1 MGRTRA
7 AIAAGTAECIR
18 RTGARKTTM
27 IDIAATAG
35 IAKGTL
41 YNHVRTRTEAYQLL
55 AEAEV
60 ARLVQIVRDAD
71 GPAEALRAAGE
82 AVATHPVL
90 RALAESEPGALAI
103 VALPGPLTD
112 SGRDAVSAALID
124 AVGAHA
130 APLALRWLTGLMF
143 DPGDA
148 DDRAAEATSIAA
160 SVTAPVTASV
170 VSPPVVAVPVGSAD
184 TGT

>member
-41 YNHVRTRTEAYQLL
+41 YNHVRTRSEAYQLL

-60 ARLVQIVRDAD
+60 ARLVQIVRGASDAVD
-71 GPAEALRAAGE
+71 ALRAAGE

-112 SGRDAVSAALID
+112 SGRDAISAALID
-124 AVGAHA
+124 AVGADA

-148 DDRAAEATSIAA
+148 DDRAAEAVSVAA
-160 SVTAPVTASV
+160 SAAVSRPAP
-170 VSPPVVAVPVGSAD
+170 VPVGSPD
-184 TGT
+184 TNT